1 MKIVNTLSGIL
12 SANQFTTEN
21 LPDLEKKL
29 FFEGPRRRPYLVRFT
44 VLIILS
50 AIIASGGVVAS
61 STATVI
67 GAMIVAPLMTP
78 ILATTAALVMGRLKS
93 AMRSILIVVVGI
105 ILVVFVSWFIG
116 AISISVISF
125 ETNNEIAARISPDLT
140 DLMVALA
147 AGAAGA
153 FALSRDDVA
162 DSLPGVAIAIALVP
176 PLCVVGIS
184 LSATQWSA
192 AFGASLLFLTNLLSI
207 LLAGGAVFALLNLGR
222 AAIAGQDLTQ
232 EGRRK
237 AYTYITIGVLLVAIP
252 LALTTYRVGRDAFLE
267 SQVISVTEDWLVES
281 ESELK
286 LAGVTVNGDDVRIV
300 VHGFS
305 EPQLIENLGADLST
319 QVPRLDNFTMSINV
333 SRELPIPKGGE
344 NG

>member
-21 LPDLEKKL
+21 LPDLDKKL
-29 FFEGPRRRPYLVRFT
+29 FFEGTRRRPYLVRFT

-50 AIIASGGVVAS
+50 AIIASGGIVAN
-61 STATVI
+61 STASVI

-78 ILATTAALVMGRLKS
+78 KLATTATLVMGRSKN
-93 AMRSILIVVVGI
+93 AMRSILIVVGGI
-105 ILVVFVSWFIG
+105 VLVVFVSWLTG
-116 AISISVISF
+116 AISITVISF
-125 ETNNEIAARISPDLT
+125 ETNNEIAARIAPDLI
-140 DLMVALA
+140 DLVVALA

-162 DSLPGVAIAIALVP
+162 DSLAGVAVAIALVP
-176 PLCVVGIS
+176 PLCVVGFS

-207 LLAGGAVFALLNLGR
+207 LLAGGAVFALLNLGK

-237 AYTYITIGVLLVAIP
+237 AHTYISIGVLLVTIA
-252 LALTTYRVGRDAFLE
+252 LALTAYRVGRDAFLDA
-267 SQVISVTEDWLVES
+267 QVISVAEDWLIES
-281 ESELK
+281 ESELI
-286 LAGVTVNGDDVRIV
+286 LDGVTVNGDDVRIV
-300 VHGFS
+300 V
-305 EPQLIENLGADLST
+305 
-319 QVPRLDNFTMSINV
+319 
-333 SRELPIPKGGE
+333 
-344 NG
+344 

>member
-21 LPDLEKKL
+21 LPDLETKL
-29 FFEGPRRRPYLVRFT
+29 FFEGARRRPYLVRFT
-44 VLIILS
+44 VLIFLS
-50 AIIASGGVVAS
+50 AIIASGGIVAD

-78 ILATTAALVMGRLKS
+78 ILATTASLVMGRLKS
-93 AMRSILIVVVGI
+93 AMRSMLIVVGGI
-105 ILVVFVSWFIG
+105 ILVLFVSWFIG
-116 AISISVISF
+116 TISTSVISF
-125 ETNNEIAARISPDLT
+125 ETNSEIAARISPDLT

-176 PLCVVGIS
+176 PLCVVGFS
-184 LSATQWSA
+184 LSETQWSA

-207 LLAGGAVFALLNLGR
+207 LLAGGAVFALLNLGQ
-222 AAIAGQDLTQ
+222 AAIGGQDLTR

-252 LALTTYRVGRDAFLE
+252 LAITTYRVGRDAILE
-267 SQVISVTEDWLVES
+267 AQVISVTEDWLVES
-281 ESELK
+281 EAELK
-286 LAGVTVNGDDVRIV
+286 LAGVTVTGNDVRIV
-300 VHGFS
+300 VHGLS
-305 EPQLIENLGADLST
+305 EPQLIEKLGADLST
-319 QVPRLDNFTMSINV
+319 QVPSLDQFTMAINV
-333 SRELPIPKGGE
+333 SRELPVPKGGE
-344 NG
+344 EG

>member
-1 MKIVNTLSGIL
+1 MKIINTLSGIL

-29 FFEGPRRRPYLVRFT
+29 FFEGARRRPYLVRFA
-44 VLIILS
+44 VLIFLS
-50 AIIASGGVVAS
+50 AIIASGGIVAN

-93 AMRSILIVVVGI
+93 ALRSILIVVGGI
-105 ILVVFVSWFIG
+105 ILVLFVSWFIG
-116 AISISVISF
+116 TISTSVISF
-125 ETNNEIAARISPDLT
+125 ETNSQIAARVSPDLT

-176 PLCVVGIS
+176 PLCVVGFS
-184 LSATQWSA
+184 LSETQWSA

-207 LLAGGAVFALLNLGR
+207 LLAGGAVFALLNLGQ
-222 AAIAGQDLTQ
+222 AAVDGQDLTQ
-232 EGRRK
+232 KGRRK

-252 LALTTYRVGRDAFLE
+252 LAIATYRVGREAILE
-267 SQVISVTEDWLVES
+267 AQVISVTEDWLVES
-281 ESELK
+281 ESELV
-286 LAGVTVNGDDVRIV
+286 LAGVIVNGDDVKIV

-305 EPQLIENLGADLST
+305 EPQLIEKLGADLST
-319 QVPRLDNFTMSINV
+319 EVPRLDKFTMTINV
-333 SRELPIPKGGE
+333 SRELPVPKGGE
-344 NG
+344 DG